1 MAAKKKATSK
11 KAVPVRKKL
20 TEEQLEGQ
28 QAKLAALRN
37 APVHMPKSVYDASA
51 KQADKLGTG
60 EITGRPTDYVPER
73 IEDFLKNVRSGLP
86 VQRAASMVGITK
98 STLYRWAQEY
108 SDFKDA
114 VEQAEAE
121 YQAFALGTVNEGI
134 ANGDGHLAMKLLG
147 ARFSDEYAT
156 SKKVDVRS
164 THVSSSISADHL
176 AGLQSARLETD
187 ITSAANAIETE
198 QTNTLEEKVTQNSHG
213 LDDPSDNDVGG
224 TQMTGVRDPNTPPPL
239 NDSHTEL
246 SRHNVTTPNSIG
258 RNDDTPNVTPPKCD
272 GKENIDPPNND
283 STCDGVTAK
292 AGGKANAPKDSQ

>member
-1 MAAKKKATSK
+1 MAAKKKATKK

-20 TEEQLEGQ
+20 SDEQIAEQ
-28 QAKLAALRN
+28 QTKLAALRN
-37 APVHMPKSVYDASA
+37 APVHMPKSVMEARH
-51 KQADKLGTG
+51 KQASKLGTG
-60 EITGRPTDYVPER
+60 EITGRPTGYIPET
-73 IEDFLKNVRSGLP
+73 IEAFLKNVRSGLP
-86 VQRAASMVGITK
+86 VQRAAVMAGIGK
-98 STLYRWAQEY
+98 STLYRWAEQY
-108 SDFKDA
+108 SDFRDA
-114 VEQAEAE
+114 VEQAESE

-198 QTNTLEEKVTQNSHG
+198 QTKTLEEKVTQNSHG
-213 LDDPSDNDVGG
+213 LDDPSENDGG
-224 TQMTGVRDPNTPPPL
+224 EPHTTGGRDPNTPPPL

-246 SRHNVTTPNSIG
+246 SRHNDTTPNSIG

-272 GKENIDPPNND
+272 GKESIDPPNND

-292 AGGKANAPKDSQ
+292 AGGKANPPD